1 MCREFHEEGHCRGGG
16 SGVAAGRVGW
26 VLDEGGGM
34 GSACECVGAPGGD
47 EECDARRG
55 VEGDVDGG
63 GGGVEGGKMRRGV
76 INSV

>member
-1 MCREFHEEGHCRGGG
+1 M
-16 SGVAAGRVGW
+16 
-26 VLDEGGGM
+26 LDEGGGM
-34 GSACECVGAPGGD
+34 GSACECVGDPRGD
-47 EECDARRG
+47 EECDARRE